1 MNLNQFFPIILD
13 LVGGLGLF
21 LLGMKNMSEGVQNV
35 AGNRLRRM
43 IGLATD
49 NRFLAIGVGTFV
61 TCMVQSSSVS
71 TVMTVGLVNSGFMT
85 LKQAIGVIFGANIG
99 TTITGW
105 ILTLKIGKYGLP
117 ILGAAAFFFIFS
129 RNERIRYTGM
139 AIMGVGMVFFGLELM
154 SSGLKPIRGMPE
166 FVEWFSKFQ
175 ADSYFGVLKCALAGC
190 VLTMI
195 VQSSS
200 ATLGITMGLAS
211 TGIIHFHTAAA
222 LVLGENI
229 GTTITAYLASL
240 GATKNAKRA
249 AYSHA
254 IFNVLGVLWAT
265 ALFSVLVK
273 VVISVL
279 GHDPDTMVMKDGAE
293 TFPYIMA
300 AIAMTHS
307 GFNITNTLLFV
318 PLLTPLSKLVTRLVP
333 DSDAKEIP
341 HLQFLDAG
349 TVATPAIAIVQS
361 RKGVIAMG
369 DHVLKMLGMLQTVL
383 ESKDPQP
390 ELEKKI
396 TKREKILDN
405 IQKEVTVFLSD
416 VLAGRVTHDVMDRAR
431 CHLRMADEYESIS
444 DYLAKVSKML
454 VKLRKNNL
462 GLSDEARNELVDL
475 NQRVTSYIQHITQ
488 AAIDDNHDIMPQAK
502 QEGTEINRLVKT
514 YRKAHLERLTNND
527 IPALK
532 SLIYT
537 DTLNAFRRMRDHGFN
552 LAEALAGEK

>member
-1 MNLNQFFPIILD
+1 MEHNQFLPILLNLI
-13 LVGGLGLF
+13 GGLGLF

-35 AGNRLRRM
+35 AGDRLRRM

-49 NRFLAIGVGTFV
+49 NRFLAIAVGTGV

-71 TVMTVGLVNSGFMT
+71 TVMVVGLVNSGFMT
-85 LKQAIGVIFGANIG
+85 LKQAIGCIFGANIG

-105 ILTLKIGKYGLP
+105 ILTLNIGKFGLP
-117 ILGAAAFFFIFS
+117 ILGTAAFFFMFS
-129 RNERIRYTGM
+129 KNERVRYTGM

-166 FVEWFSKFQ
+166 FVEWFSRFQ
-175 ADSYFGVLKCALAGC
+175 ADTYFGVLKCALVGC

-211 TGIIHFHTAAA
+211 TGIIPFHTAAA

-249 AYSHA
+249 AYSHG

-265 ALFSVLVK
+265 ALFSVIVK
-273 VVISVL
+273 IVVSVL
-279 GHDPDTMVMKDGAE
+279 GHDPDMMVMKEGAE

-300 AIAMTHS
+300 AIAMVHT
-307 GFNITNTLLFV
+307 GFNITNTLLFI
-318 PLLTPLSKLVTRLVP
+318 PLLTPLAALVTRLVP
-333 DSDAKEIP
+333 DTGEKEIH
-341 HLQFLDAG
+341 HLQHLDPG

-361 RKGVIAMG
+361 KKEVVAMG
-369 DHVLKMLGMLQTVL
+369 EHVAKMLGMLQTVL
-383 ESKDPQP
+383 ESKEPQP
-390 ELEKKI
+390 KLEKKI
-396 TKREKILDN
+396 THREKILDN

-416 VLAGRVTHDVMDRAR
+416 VLAGRVTHDVMDQAR

-444 DYLAKVSKML
+444 DYIAKVLKML
-454 VKLRKNNL
+454 VKLRKNEL
-462 GLSDEARNELVDL
+462 GLSDVARNELLDL
-475 NQRVTSYIQHITQ
+475 NQRVTHYIATITT
-488 AAIDDNHDIMPQAK
+488 AAHENRTDIMTEARS
-502 QEGTEINRLVKT
+502 EGAEITRTVKT
-514 YRKAHLERLTNND
+514 YRKQHLQRLTDENV
-527 IPALK
+527 PALK
-532 SLIYT
+532 SIIYT
-537 DTLNAFRRMRDHGFN
+537 DTLNAYRRMRDHGLN